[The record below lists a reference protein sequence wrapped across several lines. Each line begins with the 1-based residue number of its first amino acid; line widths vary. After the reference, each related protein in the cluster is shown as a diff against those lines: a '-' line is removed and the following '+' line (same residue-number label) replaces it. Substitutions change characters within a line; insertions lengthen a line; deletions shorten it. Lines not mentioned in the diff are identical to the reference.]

1 MKTKNN
7 KKTKYTLRIF
17 LFYLLIPILIVSIL
31 YPILP
36 IILNYPP
43 DSIDNEF
50 QLSIDKATYSQ
61 QYIILICLILSL
73 SLIMLVIKLKQV
85 NNYINL
91 LYNADLKDSDKKVYL
106 KKITKICLNT
116 PFLLYYTE
124 ILVPLVLLPISFIL
138 IQAFPLTIL
147 KICLIYIMFF
157 TLGAVLSFVFS
168 QKEFKHILE
177 QLHNDFPKLVEEI
190 SYTKKD
196 KILGKK
202 LSTKLVL
209 QLLPLVIVSLCF
221 TTLVSYIK
229 SCDEIG
235 DLLNDQYSYLLNTN
249 FNKNTIYTENEVK
262 EILFNIPISSSHNT
276 SYFIIHTDGSYITSD
291 NSELSEFF
299 IRYTLDKSESND
311 YRTYDYYCVDKEG
324 SVLKLKLDRGEF
336 LFVGISYETS
346 QPVLLILVF
355 IGSFV
360 LLLIIFSTLL
370 YVTYSLV
377 SDIKIVT
384 KSLNKISSRNNM
396 DLNSHLSITSADE
409 FKDLSM
415 AFNKIQDLTVQ
426 NIQKIHD
433 NQETL
438 MESERLA
445 SLGQLI
451 GGIAHNLKTPIMSIS
466 GAAEGLNDL
475 INEYDSSIDDPTVNS
490 QDHHDIAKDMSEWVI
505 KIKNYTEYMSDII
518 TAVKGQAVT
527 LSETEDV
534 SFDLDELVKRVN
546 ILMKHEL
553 KSSVIYLNIQMNTDS
568 KTTIN
573 GDVNSLVQVINNMIS
588 NAIQAYNGK
597 QEQNIDLILE
607 KKDNNL
613 VISVRDYG
621 SGLPEKVKDKLFKE
635 MITTKG
641 KNGTGLGLYM
651 SYSTIKAHFNGNI
664 TFESET
670 GKGTTFNIILPL

>member
-91 LYNADLKDSDKKVYL
+91 IYNADLKDSDKKVYL

-124 ILVPLVLLPISFIL
+124 ILVPLILLPISFIL

-177 QLHNDFPKLVEEI
+177 QLHNDFPELVEEI

-221 TTLVSYIK
+221 TALVSYIK
-229 SCDEIG
+229 SCDETG
-235 DLLNDQYSYLLNTN
+235 DLLNNQYSYLLNTN
-249 FNKNTIYTENEVK
+249 FNKDTIYTENEVK
-262 EILFNIPISSSHNT
+262 EILFNIPITSSHNT

-324 SVLKLKLDRGEF
+324 SVLKLKLDSGEF

-355 IGSFV
+355 IGCFV

-384 KSLNKISSRNNM
+384 KSLNKISSGNNM

-433 NQETL
+433 SQETL

-451 GGIAHNLKTPIMSIS
+451 GGIAHNLKTPIMSIA

-607 KKDNNL
+607 KKNNNL
-613 VISVRDYG
+613 VISVKDYG
-621 SGLPEKVKDKLFKE
+621 SGLPEKVKNKLFKE

-664 TFESET
+664 TFESEI